1 MRNVKMIMMSP
12 NRGVIIAKNFI
23 FIKCNSSNNNIN
35 NNEYMLPTIYIWIP
49 EIRWLKNRMVR
60 AISFGKIQKIWTV
73 IQGGSI
79 FPSFLG
85 RSEDLDIIYGG

>member
-1 MRNVKMIMMSP
+1 MGNVKMIMMSP

-49 EIRWLKNRMVR
+49 EIPVEKPNGSRHFVWEYSENMGCDSRR
-60 AISFGKIQKIWTV
+60 FNF
-73 IQGGSI
+73 SI
-79 FPSFLG
+79 FSGLFRRFGYNL
-85 RSEDLDIIYGG
+85 

>member
-1 MRNVKMIMMSP
+1 MTMTSP

-35 NNEYMLPTIYIWIP
+35 NNEYMLPTIYIWIT
-49 EIRWLKNRMVR
+49 EIRRLKNRMVR
-60 AISFGKIQKIWTV
+60 AISFGKIEKIGAV

-85 RSEDLDIIYGG
+85 CSEDLDIIYGG